1 MDAAEMDVAR
11 ASAVEGDTEEISISL
26 RAVPSV
32 EAFVR
37 VLETAGLWTQ
47 AMHWAWQPWF
57 AAMRGFAHVGAP
69 SPRHRAMVH
78 RFPRRSAASRI
89 RSAYYCQRRIRV

>member
-11 ASAVEGDTEEISISL
+11 ASAVEGDPEEISISL

-57 AAMRGFAHVGAP
+57 AAMRGFAHAWALESPPPSDGA
-69 SPRHRAMVH
+69 SLSAEERG
-78 RFPRRSAASRI
+78 FPD
-89 RSAYYCQRRIRV
+89 